1 MSALQGEVAASE
13 LEGHTG
19 IVTLQAHAHEEVS
32 MDVAVAAK
40 DIKRTDLLQ
49 MYYYLRLTRTLEDR
63 ITALYRQGR
72 IVGGVYTSNGM
83 EAISVGYASALER
96 DDVIAPFH
104 RDMGAFLIR
113 GITPGEVL
121 AQYLGK
127 RTGPTKGKD
136 GNVHMGDLKRGIIG
150 FVSHL
155 ADNLPVATGAALAF
169 KMRGE
174 SRIVVAG
181 TGDGGTSRGDFH
193 EAMNFAAVRKLP
205 VVFFCTNNQYAYS
218 TPLRLQ
224 MAITDVVERAKAYGM
239 PGEIVDGNDVAA
251 VYLAA
256 KRGIAKARAGEGP
269 TFFEFKTMRMHGHSE
284 HDPAKYVPPELLE
297 EWKKRDP
304 ILTAERLLIEAGY
317 GDETYFHEIGER
329 VKKEVEAALEFAEKS
344 PLPDGPEAL
353 EGVFATDADISHQA
367 THSRSA
373 ALLLQH
379 RTRLE
384 RSHTWRP
391 FPKRWM

>member
-1 MSALQGEVAASE
+1 ME
-13 LEGHTG
+13 L
-19 IVTLQAHAHEEVS
+19 A
-32 MDVAVAAK
+32 DVK
-40 DIKRTDLLQ
+40 RDIKRADLLQ
-49 MYYYLRLTRTLEDR
+49 MYSYLRLTRTLEDR

-72 IVGGVYTSNGM
+72 IVGGCYTSHGM
-83 EAISVGYASALER
+83 EAIAVGYASALER

-169 KMRGE
+169 KIRGE

-205 VVFFCTNNQYAYS
+205 VVFFCNNNQYAYS
-218 TPLRLQ
+218 TPLRYQ
-224 MAITDVVERAKAYGM
+224 MAISDVVERAKAYGM

-251 VYLAA
+251 VYDAT
-256 KRGIAKARAGEGP
+256 KRAIQQARGGGGP
-269 TFFEFKTMRMHGHSE
+269 TFLEFKTMRMHGHSE
-284 HDPAKYVPPELLE
+284 HDPAKYVPRELLD
-297 EWKKRDP
+297 EWKKKDP
-304 ILTAERLLIEAGY
+304 ILTAERLLMELGY
-317 GDETYFHEIGER
+317 GDDTYFHEVGER
-329 VKKEVEAALEFAEKS
+329 AKKEVEAGLEFAEKS
-344 PLPDGPEAL
+344 PLPEGPEAL
-353 EGVFATDADISHQA
+353 EGVFATEANGCHHAVDA
-367 THSRSA
+367 RSVA
-373 ALLLQH
+373 
-379 RTRLE
+379 
-384 RSHTWRP
+384 
-391 FPKRWM
+391 